1 MIISSTKK
9 LESPIFVEK
18 LLTKLQELRPN
29 KIKRKW
35 SDRRVL
41 QNYSLTI
48 DDLFEFSLSNDKM
61 TDFDDKKITYFA
73 LKKWHK
79 NEFRTLLEAKTRTHS
94 HDPTEMDIEEFNNGR
109 TYYSSHY
116 ERDIVECGKNR
127 KIFYTRFGSFE
138 FIEVFTGALGRS
150 DLIIAQSSIIKVYL
164 TFDKKHAYYHLPVSV
179 NEEGKLSPKF
189 MGLMSIMASMLAFG
203 YWWFQSLPILLLI
216 IGISFAVLSMSDAVN
231 PQQKPIVRVI
241 QIIVYAI
248 VFVFLR

>member
-9 LESPIFVEK
+9 LENPIFVEK

-48 DDLFEFSLSNDKM
+48 DGLFEISLSNDKM
-61 TDFDDKKITYFA
+61 TDFSDDKIAYFA

-79 NEFRTLLEAKTRTHS
+79 KEFRTLVEAKTRTHS
-94 HDPTEMDIEEFNNGR
+94 HDEHEMDIEEFNNGR
-109 TYYSSHY
+109 IYYSSNY
-116 ERDIVECGKNR
+116 ERVIVECGKNR
-127 KIFYTRFGSFE
+127 EIFYTRFGSFE
-138 FIEVFTGALGRS
+138 FVEVFTQDQRS
-150 DLIIAQSSIIKVYL
+150 DLIIAQSSIIKVYM

-179 NEEGKLSPKF
+179 DEEGKISPKF
-189 MGLMSIMASMLAFG
+189 IGLLSGFASLFMAA
-203 YWWFQSLPILLLI
+203 YWWFQSLPILLGI
-216 IGISFAVLSMSDAVN
+216 IGVSFAVLSMSDAVN
-231 PQQKPIVRVI
+231 PNQRPIVRVI